1 MIFSTMKKLWSIL
14 LLGALSMLFAEVFSG
29 ASKLWFVD
37 PWGLLLTY
45 PLYLG
50 HAVFL
55 LNVAFL
61 WKKTSPRQ
69 LYFFGILF
77 GLYEALITKVLWFGY
92 PASTGPMVGY
102 FFGVAWGEFLTLVL
116 FYHPIMSFVVPI
128 FVYEVL
134 SGDVLPGHE
143 RFLQKNWKTLLLVMI
158 LIVMGASFQSNGAGY
173 DVILSVGSMGGSI
186 LIVVLLHFLSRGKN
200 LQSLVLGK
208 KGLIIVLVYLF
219 VLYGVT
225 TVVIFPERLPKIVI
239 AYVLIFLWYLV
250 AIGLLWV
257 DRFTPAYISVKRTMF
272 SQKELGIFAI
282 VVVGAIVVC
291 SLFQQVTYGVLLA
304 MFVSL
309 MGAGVILFLWSVFS
323 LMRQRISL
331 QLSEDL

>member
-1 MIFSTMKKLWSIL
+1 MMIFSTMKKLWSIL

-37 PWGLLLTY
+37 PWGVLLTY

-69 LYFFGILF
+69 LYFFGMLF

-128 FVYEVL
+128 LVYEVL

-173 DVILSVGSMGGSI
+173 DLVQSVGSMGGSI

-239 AYVLIFLWYLV
+239 AFVLIFLWYLV

-257 DRFTPAYISVKRTMF
+257 DRFTPANISIKRTMF
-272 SQKELGIFAI
+272 SQKDLGIFAI
-282 VVVGAIVVC
+282 VVVGAVVVC
-291 SLFQQVTYGVLLA
+291 SFFQQVTYGVLLT

-323 LMRQRISL
+323 LIRQRISL
-331 QLSEDL
+331 KLS

>member
-29 ASKLWFVD
+29 ASRLWFVD

-50 HAVFL
+50 HAIFL

-69 LYFFGILF
+69 LDLFGMLF

-92 PASTGPMVGY
+92 PASTGPTVGY
-102 FFGVAWGEFLTLVL
+102 FFGVTWGEFLTLVL

-128 FVYEVL
+128 FVYEGT

-158 LIVMGASFQSNGAGY
+158 LIVY
-173 DVILSVGSMGGSI
+173 GGKFSEQ
-186 LIVVLLHFLSRGKN
+186 RG
-200 LQSLVLGK
+200 
-208 KGLIIVLVYLF
+208 
-219 VLYGVT
+219 GV
-225 TVVIFPERLPKIVI
+225 
-239 AYVLIFLWYLV
+239 
-250 AIGLLWV
+250 
-257 DRFTPAYISVKRTMF
+257 
-272 SQKELGIFAI
+272 
-282 VVVGAIVVC
+282 
-291 SLFQQVTYGVLLA
+291 
-304 MFVSL
+304 
-309 MGAGVILFLWSVFS
+309 
-323 LMRQRISL
+323 
-331 QLSEDL
+331 

>member
-1 MIFSTMKKLWSIL
+1 MRKLWSIL

-29 ASKLWFVD
+29 ASTLWFLD

-50 HAVFL
+50 HALFL

-69 LYFFGILF
+69 LYFFGMLF

-102 FFGVAWGEFLTLVL
+102 FYGIAWGEFLTLVL
-116 FYHPIMSFVVPI
+116 FYHPVMSFVVPV
-128 FVYEVL
+128 FVYELL
-134 SGDVLPGHE
+134 SRDVLPGHE
-143 RFLQKNWKTLLLVMI
+143 RFLQKDWKTLLLVII
-158 LIVMGASFQSNGAGY
+158 LIVMGSSFQSNGAKY
-173 DVILSVGSMGGSI
+173 DVITSVGSMAGSI
-186 LIVVLLHFLSRGKN
+186 LIVFLLHFLSRGKN

-208 KGLIIVLVYLF
+208 KGLAIVLVYLF
-219 VLYGVT
+219 ILYGVT
-225 TVVIFPERLPKIVI
+225 TAVIFPERLPKMVLP
-239 AYVLIFLWYLV
+239 YVLIFLWYLV

-257 DRFTPAYISVKRTMF
+257 DRFTPANVSFKRTIF
-272 SQKELGIFAI
+272 SQKELGIFALL
-282 VVVGAIVVC
+282 VVCATVVC
-291 SLFQQVTYGVLLA
+291 SFFQQITYGVLIA

-309 MGAGVILFLWSVFS
+309 MGAGIVLFSWSLIS
-323 LMRQRISL
+323 LLKQRISVVHP
-331 QLSEDL
+331 